1 MEAGQ
6 HGLSGTS
13 VQLNV
18 TLVFKLESDSAI
30 HLHHCMVVVN
40 ARVHTSR
47 PETATPTP
55 AQVLLLLQL
64 HATNNYKYSNIN
76 FRYVFKSTCLPPQV
90 HVHRG

>member
-6 HGLSGTS
+6 RGLSGPS
-13 VQLNV
+13 VQPNV

-30 HLHHCMVVVN
+30 HPHRCMVGVN

-55 AQVLLLLQL
+55 AQVLQPLKIQHQKTTSALGL
-64 HATNNYKYSNIN
+64 
-76 FRYVFKSTCLPPQV
+76 
-90 HVHRG
+90 

>member
-6 HGLSGTS
+6 HGLSGQS

-47 PETATPTP
+47 PETVTPTP

-64 HATNNYKYSNIN
+64 
-76 FRYVFKSTCLPPQV
+76 L
-90 HVHRG
+90 